1 MSHAQPAADELRR
14 LRVDRIDPNPR
25 NPRENFEEEQ
35 IRELAESIDAKGLL
49 QPVLV
54 RPQGE
59 RYELVHGERRL
70 RAVESLG
77 RDRIKA
83 EVRDL
88 DDGEALEVAITE
100 NLQREDMNPLAEARG
115 YRELIDEF
123 DLTQAE
129 AADRLGVSQSK
140 IANQLRLLD
149 LPEVLQENILRKI
162 FTPWQAREL
171 NRVWGE
177 YWIYDL
183 ALDHNLSVAELRDLA
198 DDLEAGADV
207 ISVEKQLSKETLSFF
222 LGEPDDAEHQTLV
235 SHGSDVSGDK
245 AVQPLGAAIVDSNG
259 EPIELLPEEAVTHG
273 LLWMHHNVDGRD
285 CDTIDKYDEW
295 KPRPIKIDWP
305 GQYIIPGF
313 GYHRLHLAEQF
324 DYTDAL
330 DVELLYPTEFFE
342 WEARCGEVTA

>member
-1 MSHAQPAADELRR
+1 MSGDVDELHR

-25 NPRENFEEEQ
+25 NPRENFNEEQ

-59 RYELVHGERRL
+59 QYELVHGERRL

-100 NLQREDMNPLAEARG
+100 NLQREDVNPLAEARG
-115 YRELIDEF
+115 YRELINEF

-149 LPEVLQENILRKI
+149 LPDTLQRYILHKI
-162 FTPWQAREL
+162 ITPWQARVIASVWEEWNLLDLTLDADLSVSEL
-171 NRVWGE
+171 REIKSQLKEGDDRVRYTRRWDVSRLESLLGE
-177 YWIYDL
+177 RDLTEVFDEDRRESYKSRELTHALVWAKENLGDPYASMEARALEESGDVGRVTVSAARGYVVFGEHRVRL
-183 ALDHNLSVAELRDLA
+183 ALKEGYDGDMAVKVTMPTRVLRRVDLTRGEAE
-198 DDLEAGADV
+198 
-207 ISVEKQLSKETLSFF
+207 
-222 LGEPDDAEHQTLV
+222 
-235 SHGSDVSGDK
+235 
-245 AVQPLGAAIVDSNG
+245 
-259 EPIELLPEEAVTHG
+259 
-273 LLWMHHNVDGRD
+273 
-285 CDTIDKYDEW
+285 
-295 KPRPIKIDWP
+295 
-305 GQYIIPGF
+305 
-313 GYHRLHLAEQF
+313 
-324 DYTDAL
+324 
-330 DVELLYPTEFFE
+330 
-342 WEARCGEVTA
+342 

>member
-1 MSHAQPAADELRR
+1 MSHAEPAADELRR
-14 LRVDRIDPNPR
+14 LRVGRIDPNPR

-100 NLQREDMNPLAEARG
+100 NLQREDVNPLAEARG

-149 LPEVLQENILRKI
+149 LPDVLQENILRKI
-162 FTPWQAREL
+162 ISPWQG
-171 NRVWGE
+171 RVIASVWDE
-177 YWIYDL
+177 WDL
-183 ALDHNLSVAELRDLA
+183 LDLTLDADLSVSELRDIKSQLKEGDHHIRYA
-198 DDLEAGADV
+198 RRWDVSRLE
-207 ISVEKQLSKETLSFF
+207 SL
-222 LGEPDDAEHQTLV
+222 LGERDLSELFDDEERRSSFKSRERTHALVWAKENLPDPYASLETRAIEESADAGRVTV
-235 SHGSDVSGDK
+235 SAVSGHIVFGEHRVRLALQEGYDGDM
-245 AVQPLGAAIVDSNG
+245 AV
-259 EPIELLPEEAVTHG
+259 
-273 LLWMHHNVDGRD
+273 
-285 CDTIDKYDEW
+285 
-295 KPRPIKIDWP
+295 
-305 GQYIIPGF
+305 
-313 GYHRLHLAEQF
+313 
-324 DYTDAL
+324 
-330 DVELLYPTEFFE
+330 
-342 WEARCGEVTA
+342 EVTMPAGVLRRVDVPRGEGE

>member
-1 MSHAQPAADELRR
+1 MSGDVDELHR

-25 NPRENFEEEQ
+25 NPRENFYEEQ

-59 RYELVHGERRL
+59 QYELIHGERRL

-100 NLQREDMNPLAEARG
+100 NLQREDVNPLAEARG
-115 YRELIDEF
+115 YRELINEF

-149 LPEVLQENILRKI
+149 LPDTLQHYILHKI
-162 FTPWQAREL
+162 ITPWQARVIASVWEEWNLLDLTLDADLSVSEL
-171 NRVWGE
+171 REIKSQLKEGDDRVRYTRRWDVSRLESLLGE
-177 YWIYDL
+177 RDLTEVFDEDRRESYKSRELTHALVWAKENLGDPYASMEARALEESGDVGRVTVSAARGYVVFGEHRVRL
-183 ALDHNLSVAELRDLA
+183 ALKEGYDGDMAVKVTMPTRVLRRVDLTR
-198 DDLEAGADV
+198 GG
-207 ISVEKQLSKETLSFF
+207 VE
-222 LGEPDDAEHQTLV
+222 
-235 SHGSDVSGDK
+235 
-245 AVQPLGAAIVDSNG
+245 
-259 EPIELLPEEAVTHG
+259 
-273 LLWMHHNVDGRD
+273 
-285 CDTIDKYDEW
+285 
-295 KPRPIKIDWP
+295 
-305 GQYIIPGF
+305 
-313 GYHRLHLAEQF
+313 
-324 DYTDAL
+324 
-330 DVELLYPTEFFE
+330 
-342 WEARCGEVTA
+342 